1 MFRIT
6 DKCFHLFFIFLF
18 LLILEKAAGICRK
31 SNDEQSRCIVKG
43 SSGTLFSPNYPA
55 PYLDRTTCIWTIYVP
70 VGKRVKL
77 KFEDFVLGKSV
88 IDAGYNN
95 NCKYHKLAN
104 NMDYVEM
111 RDGEWSGTKELGS
124 YCGNNTGINVY
135 SSGHSMW
142 VKFQAFSNGMR
153 GKRGFKAHFEA
164 VDLRKLIFL

>member
-1 MFRIT
+1 M
-6 DKCFHLFFIFLF
+6 KSFFFLSYLF
-18 LLILEKAAGICRK
+18 LEEAAGICHNP
-31 SNDEQSRCIVKG
+31 SDERIRLFVNG

-55 PYLDRTTCIWTIYVP
+55 PYLDHSTCIWTIVVP

-95 NCKYHKLAN
+95 NCKYHKLGN

-111 RDGEWSGTKELGS
+111 RDGEWSGSKELGS

-135 SSGHSMW
+135 SSGRFMW
-142 VKFQAFSNGMR
+142 VKFETFSNGMR
-153 GKRGFKAHFEA
+153 GERGFKAHFEA
-164 VDLRKLIFL
+164 VDLRKLIIL

>member
-1 MFRIT
+1 M
-6 DKCFHLFFIFLF
+6 HLDDL
-18 LLILEKAAGICRK
+18 C
-31 SNDEQSRCIVKG
+31 SCWQ
-43 SSGTLFSPNYPA
+43 
-55 PYLDRTTCIWTIYVP
+55 
-70 VGKRVKL
+70 RVKL

-95 NCKYHKLAN
+95 NCKYLAN